1 MNYVDLHVHSD
12 ASDGTLPPEE
22 VVSAAAAAGLKA
34 IALTDHDTVA
44 GIVRARAAAE
54 RLPLELA
61 PGIELSCVWQ
71 GTEIHILGLFI
82 DETCPALQQALDRLV
97 QIRKRRNLQM
107 LARFQEDG
115 FAITLED
122 LRSGNPD
129 TVITRAHF
137 ARILT
142 EKGYA
147 PSMDAAFREYLQYG
161 GRYCAR
167 KEMVTPEEAM
177 ELLRT
182 ADAWPCL
189 AHPVQYHL
197 DGPQLEALIRHLK
210 QQGLRGL
217 EVYHP
222 SQTPGQSCQLREMT
236 RSHGLLP
243 SGGSDFHG
251 SNKPDIRLGVGRGGL
266 RVSQALLEDIRKDHA
281 AKSR

>member
-1 MNYVDLHVHSD
+1 MNSPQYSDLLEHIREQLN
-12 ASDGTLPPEE
+12 GNK
-22 VVSAAAAAGLKA
+22 LK
-34 IALTDHDTVA
+34 
-44 GIVRARAAAE
+44 
-54 RLPLELA
+54 
-61 PGIELSCVWQ
+61 
-71 GTEIHILGLFI
+71 
-82 DETCPALQQALDRLV
+82 DELQQT
-97 QIRKRRNLQM
+97 IN
-107 LARFQEDG
+107 
-115 FAITLED
+115 I
-122 LRSGNPD
+122 
-129 TVITRAHF
+129 
-137 ARILT
+137 
-142 EKGYA
+142 
-147 PSMDAAFREYLQYG
+147 YLQQNL
-161 GRYCAR
+161 
-167 KEMVTPEEAM
+167 

-210 QQGLRGL
+210 QRGLRGL

-222 SQTPGQSCQLREMT
+222 SQTPGQSCQLREMA